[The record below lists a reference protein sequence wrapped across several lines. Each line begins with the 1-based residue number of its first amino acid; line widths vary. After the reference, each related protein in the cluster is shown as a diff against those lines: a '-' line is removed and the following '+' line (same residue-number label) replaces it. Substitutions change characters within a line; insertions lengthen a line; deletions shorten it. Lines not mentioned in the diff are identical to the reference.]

1 MASKFTVKVKWG
13 SETYPDIEID
23 SSEDPEVF
31 KSQLFALTNVP
42 PDRQKVLIAGKKL
55 QDTWQ
60 GIRLKNKMTIM
71 LTGSADP
78 LPEKPVF
85 TEEELAADAVMKDEP
100 ERIVFPS
107 GLKNLGNTCYMNSV
121 VHAFRHIPELEEAMI
136 EKYATPQPNASPDA
150 LLATQI
156 AQVFKQIN
164 TNDGVPVFPAIL
176 IQQLYNLFPDFGE
189 TSEKSPIPQQQDAE
203 ECFSR
208 LLAVLNRCFGGDS
221 DFEKSLIH
229 QLLGIQMC
237 VNYKC
242 TETEQST
249 PVSTVESFF
258 KLSCHIQKDTSF
270 LFNGLRASL
279 EEHISKY
286 EETLGRDAIF
296 EKKQSILRLP
306 KFVTVQMVRFYWK
319 PGVGKKPGNRAKVVK
334 PIQFPEFL
342 DLFDLCHDDLKAK
355 LKLKR
360 DYLEKME
367 EVKLGLL
374 KEEPEKPESPF
385 SKFDNDTGKY
395 KLTAIITHQGYSAEG
410 GHYTAWVR
418 GSHGDKKEW
427 LLFDDEK
434 VSRHNYDTVKA
445 LERST
450 GDGAIPYLLIYSTL
464 ED

>member
-1 MASKFTVKVKWG
+1 MASKYLVKVKWG
-13 SETYPDIEID
+13 SKTYPDIEID
-23 SSEDPEVF
+23 PEESPEVF

-42 PDRQKVLIAGKKL
+42 NDRQKVLIAGKKL

-78 LPEKPVF
+78 LLEKPVF
-85 TEEELAADAVMKDEP
+85 TEEELAADSVSPTQAEH
-100 ERIVFPS
+100 ISFPS

-121 VHAFRHIPELEEAMI
+121 VHTFRHMPELQEAVI
-136 EKYATPQPNASPDA
+136 QKYPVSSTDSPDA
-150 LLATQI
+150 ALASQM
-156 AQVFKQIN
+156 AAVFKQISSN
-164 TNDGVPVFPAIL
+164 EGAPVHPAML
-176 IQQLYNLFPDFGE
+176 IAALWKLFPDFGE
-189 TSEKSPIPQQQDAE
+189 TSEESPVPQQQDAE

-208 LLAVLNRCFGGDS
+208 LLAVFNRSFGGQD

-229 QLLGIQMC
+229 QLMGIQMC

-242 TETEQST
+242 VETEQST
-249 PVSTVESFF
+249 PVATVENFF

-270 LFNGLRASL
+270 LLTGLRASL
-279 EEHISKY
+279 EENISKY
-286 EETLGRDAIF
+286 EETLGRDAVF
-296 EKKQSILRLP
+296 DKKQSILRLP
-306 KFVTVQMVRFYWK
+306 KFLTVQMVRFYWK
-319 PGVGKKPGNRAKVVK
+319 AGVGKKPGNRAKVVK

-342 DLFDLCHDDLKAK
+342 DLFDLCHDDLKEK
-355 LKLKR
+355 LRLKR
-360 DYLEKME
+360 DYMEKME

-374 KEEPEKPESPF
+374 KEEPEKPQSPF

-395 KLTAIITHQGYSAEG
+395 KLTAIITHQGYSAQG

-418 GSHGDKKEW
+418 GTHGDKKEW

-434 VSRHNYDTVKA
+434 VTRHNYDTVKA

-450 GDGAIPYLLIYSTL
+450 GDGPIPYLLIYSTM